1 MANKAKKKRNKKYQG
16 ADAAVTKPSVTR
28 VTAVNRSKIG
38 QYWFDNKKILKPV
51 LLGVGVVALIVWF
64 IIEMIRI
71 AAG

>member
-51 LLGVGVVALIVWF
+51 LIGVGVVALIVWF

>member
-1 MANKAKKKRNKKYQG
+1 MANKAKKKRNKKNQG

-51 LLGVGVVALIVWF
+51 LIGVGVVALIVWF

>member
-16 ADAAVTKPSVTR
+16 VDAAVTKPSVTR
-28 VTAVNRSKIG
+28 VSAVSRSKIG

-51 LLGVGVVALIVWF
+51 LIGSAVVALIVWF

-71 AAG
+71 ASS

>member
-1 MANKAKKKRNKKYQG
+1 MANKAKKKRNKIYQG

-51 LLGVGVVALIVWF
+51 LIGVGVVALIVWF

>member
-51 LLGVGVVALIVWF
+51 LIGVGVVALIAWF

>member
-51 LLGVGVVALIVWF
+51 LIGVALIAWF